1 VSTNTTAHTPRIL
14 VVDDDSDVRF
24 MLHRYLGR
32 HGFDVEVAEDG
43 AKLRALIDGQDFD
56 LVVLDL
62 NMPGEDGISLA
73 RFLRDNHPVGIIM
86 LTAAA
91 EVVDRIVGL
100 EVGADDYITKPFEP
114 RELLARIKSV
124 LRRLE
129 TTSPATP
136 AAPSGGRMPF
146 GVCSLDLDARR
157 LFDQDGEEISITSM
171 EYDLLKAFA
180 DHPNKVLS
188 RDQLLNLAHNRDW
201 EPFDRSIDIRITR
214 LRRKIEPDP
223 AKPQVIKTVRGA
235 GYIYV
240 VGDG

>member
-1 VSTNTTAHTPRIL
+1 MSESHRIL

-24 MLHRYLGR
+24 MLKRYLAR
-32 HGFDVEVAEDG
+32 YGFQVDTVENG
-43 AKLRALIDGQDFD
+43 ARMREVIGKGDFD

-73 RFLRDNHPVGIIM
+73 RYLRDNHRVGIIM

-100 EVGADDYITKPFEP
+100 EVGADDYVTKPFEQ

-124 LRRLE
+124 IRRLKGA
-129 TTSPATP
+129 SP
-136 AAPSGGRMPF
+136 PSAERSPEQGQRIAF
-146 GVCSLDLDARR
+146 GECSLDLDARK
-157 LFDQDGEEISITSM
+157 LYGEDGQEITITSM
-171 EYDLLKAFA
+171 EFDLLKAFA
-180 DHPNKVLS
+180 DNPNKVLS

-223 AKPQVIKTVRGA
+223 KKPQIIKTVRGA
-235 GYIYV
+235 GYIYSV
-240 VGDG
+240 EEA

>member
-1 VSTNTTAHTPRIL
+1 MSERPRIL

-24 MLHRYLGR
+24 MLERYLTR
-32 HGFDVEVAEDG
+32 HGFQVDTVENG
-43 AKLRALIDGQDFD
+43 ASMREVIGGGDFD

-73 RFLRDNHPVGIIM
+73 RYLRDNHRVGIIM

-100 EVGADDYITKPFEP
+100 EVGADDYVTKPFEP

-124 LRRLE
+124 IRRLE
-129 TTSPATP
+129 GASPP
-136 AAPSGGRMPF
+136 AAERSPDLGPRIAF
-146 GVCSLDLDARR
+146 GECSLDLDAHK
-157 LFDQDGEEISITSM
+157 LYGGDGQEITITSM
-171 EYDLLKAFA
+171 EFDLLKAFA
-180 DHPNKVLS
+180 DNPNKVLS

-214 LRRKIEPDP
+214 LRRKIEPEP
-223 AKPQVIKTVRGA
+223 KKPQIIKTVRGA
-235 GYIYV
+235 GYIFLAV
-240 VGDG
+240 EA

>member
-1 VSTNTTAHTPRIL
+1 VSTNTESDNPRIL

-24 MLHRYLGR
+24 MLKRYLGR

-43 AKLRALIDGQDFD
+43 AQLRELVGEQEFD

-100 EVGADDYITKPFEP
+100 EVGADDYVTKPFEP

-129 TTSPATP
+129 SAAP
-136 AAPSGGRMPF
+136 AAGAEAADGRMAF
-146 GVCSLDLDARR
+146 GKCSMDMDARR
-157 LFDQDGEEISITSM
+157 LFDEKGEEITITSM

-223 AKPQVIKTVRGA
+223 AKPQIIKTVRGA

>member
-1 VSTNTTAHTPRIL
+1 VDSKVGKDKPRIL

-43 AKLRALIDGQDFD
+43 ARLRKLIGEQAFD

-62 NMPGEDGISLA
+62 NLPGEDGISLA

-129 TTSPATP
+129 HSAPPFGTTD
-136 AAPSGGRMPF
+136 GRMRF
-146 GVCSLDLDARR
+146 GTCSLDMDARR
-157 LFDQDGEEISITSM
+157 LFDEDGDEITITSM

-180 DHPNKVLS
+180 EHPNKVMS

-223 AKPQVIKTVRGA
+223 AKPQIIKTVRGA

-240 VGDG
+240 VSDG